1 MRYKHMPAL
10 ISLCLLIALTGCTT
24 PAGGPGVSADPII
37 NPAGKTL
44 STRIGVPAGYRRVT
58 RAADSFGQ
66 WLRALDLKPDGTT
79 VKLFNGVEKGWQHVH
94 AAVIDLDV
102 GKSDLQQCA
111 DACIRMRAEYLWAAG
126 RFDEIAFNLTNG
138 FRMDFSHWRAGHR
151 LKVSGNRTWWEKTAA
166 PSDAYST
173 FRSYLDKVFM
183 YAGTLSLEKELPLQP
198 VHLIAPGDLF
208 IWGGSPGHASMVMD
222 VAEHTETG
230 KRIFLL
236 AQGYMPAQDIHILVN
251 PNSAELS
258 PWYNLDTDVP
268 PRTCEWNFPDMKLR
282 RWK

>member
-1 MRYKHMPAL
+1 M
-10 ISLCLLIALTGCTT
+10 
-24 PAGGPGVSADPII
+24 
-37 NPAGKTL
+37 
-44 STRIGVPAGYRRVT
+44 RIGVPEGYRRVACAT
-58 RAADSFGQ
+58 DSFGA
-66 WLRALDLKPDGTT
+66 WLRALAVKPNGTP
-79 VKLFNGVEKGWQHVH
+79 VRLYNGEEKGWQHVH
-94 AAVIDLDV
+94 AAVIDIET
-102 GKSDLQQCA
+102 GKTDLQQCA
-111 DACIRMRAEYLWAAG
+111 DACIRLRAEYLWAAG

-198 VHLIAPGDLF
+198 VQRIAPGDLF
-208 IWGGSPGHASMVMD
+208 IWGGSPGHASMVID

-236 AQGYMPAQDIHILVN
+236 AQGYMPAQDIHILLN
-251 PNSAELS
+251 PNSEALS
-258 PWYNLDTDVP
+258 PWYSLETDVP
-268 PRTCEWNFPDMKLR
+268 PRTHEWTFPAMKLR
-282 RWK
+282 TWE